1 MASLAATGGYFMI
14 SVGLYVI
21 LSRWIVGN
29 GVLKFVFCGTI
40 AGVGL
45 VLRQWLSVDLS
56 NLVPSV
62 LLYAFICEL
71 FIFFI
76 AFVGSSVSVSL
87 LLMLK
92 GRPLS
97 QPEIDRLYADEAM
110 VDERIRKLEMTD
122 FLEKAADPRKL
133 TAKGRVLLSVFR
145 MFRRFFRHEGPE
157 RTL

>member
-1 MASLAATGGYFMI
+1 MASLAVAGVYFMI

-21 LSRWIVGN
+21 LSRWMMGN

-40 AGVGL
+40 AGLGL
-45 VLRQWLSVDLS
+45 ILHQWLSGDLS
-56 NLVPSV
+56 SLVPSV

-87 LLMLK
+87 LLML
-92 GRPLS
+92 RSHPLS

-110 VDERIRKLEMTD
+110 VDERIRKLKMTD
-122 FLEKAADPRKL
+122 FLEEAADPGRL
-133 TAKGRVLLSVFR
+133 TAKGRALLSGFR

>member
-1 MASLAATGGYFMI
+1 MAWLVATGVYFMI
-14 SVGLYVI
+14 SVWLYVI
-21 LSRWIVGN
+21 LSRWMTGN

-40 AGVGL
+40 AGLGL
-45 VLRQWLSVDLS
+45 MLHQGLSGDLV

-76 AFVGSSVSVSL
+76 AFVRSSVSVSL
-87 LLMLK
+87 LLLLK
-92 GRPLS
+92 DRPQS
-97 QPEIDRLYADEAM
+97 QREIDRLYADEAM
-110 VDERIRKLEMTD
+110 VNERIRKLEMTD
-122 FLEKAADPRKL
+122 FLEKAADSRKL
-133 TAKGRVLLSVFR
+133 TAKGRALLSGFR